1 MKKTSLSIL
10 LSAVMLA
17 ACGSGGKDAPA
28 PEVPVPTPTPAPT
41 IKTFTEAVSKA
52 ESAGSIPVLDRTA
65 TLSGTDGNTNGI
77 RDDIETYIASLPDTE
92 IQKNALR
99 QTARA
104 FASVLATNLADS
116 SALTASSTK
125 LSNASSCLFKLYPST
140 LASKRAREMEK
151 LHINTRQRF
160 DAYDAYNAA
169 LSGTTSLAPV
179 GDGCEN

>member
-10 LSAVMLA
+10 LSAVLLA

-28 PEVPVPTPTPAPT
+28 PAPEVPVPAPV

-52 ESAGSIPVLDRTA
+52 ETTGGIPVLDRTT
-65 TLSGTDGNTNGI
+65 TLAGTDGNTNGI
-77 RDDIETYIASLPDTE
+77 RDDIETYINGLPDTDA
-92 IQKNALR
+92 QKNALR

-104 FASVLATNLADS
+104 FTSVLATNLADGN
-116 SALTASSTK
+116 ALNASSTK
-125 LSNASSCLFKLYPST
+125 LSNASSCLFKQYPSA

-151 LHINTRQRF
+151 LHINTRLRF

>member
-10 LSAVMLA
+10 LSAVLLA

-28 PEVPVPTPTPAPT
+28 PEIPAPIPT
-41 IKTFTEAVSKA
+41 FKTFTEAVRKA
-52 ESAGSIPVLDRTA
+52 ETSGSIPVLDRSA
-65 TLSGTDGNTNGI
+65 TLSGTDSNANGI
-77 RDDIETYIASLPDTE
+77 RDDIETHINSMPDTAT
-92 IQKNALR
+92 QKNALR
-99 QTARA
+99 QTAQA
-104 FASVLATNLADS
+104 FTSVLTTNLADS

-125 LSNASSCLFKLYPST
+125 LSNASSCLFSRYPSP

-169 LSGTTSLAPV
+169 LSGTTSLAPA